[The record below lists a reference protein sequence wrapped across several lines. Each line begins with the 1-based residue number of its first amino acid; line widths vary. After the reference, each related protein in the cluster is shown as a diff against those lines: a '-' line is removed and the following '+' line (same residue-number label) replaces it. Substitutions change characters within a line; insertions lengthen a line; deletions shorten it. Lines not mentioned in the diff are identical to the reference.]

1 MSTATTSPLAVSP
14 LVILAAFAGLLVD
27 LIAEA
32 EAEASPLDAGK
43 YRFLAKYTSMVI
55 DTRGV
60 EDAARFAAR
69 VGGLDIV
76 DAPQAVTP

>member
-1 MSTATTSPLAVSP
+1 MKIPTSPIAASP
-14 LVILAAFAGLLVD
+14 LLILAAFAGLLVD

-32 EAEASPLDAGK
+32 EAKGFPLDANK
-43 YRFLAKYTSMVI
+43 FKFIAKYTAMVI

-69 VGGLDIV
+69 IGGLDIV
-76 DAPQAVTP
+76 DAPQAVTS